1 MYCCPSDCDC
11 SLLVCSCKVVTVG
24 LFSWT
29 NYLRRSEC
37 PAFVGSASEAGH
49 WARFSPCMRAFIF
62 FIVNLKCVDYKSV

>member
-37 PAFVGSASEAGH
+37 PAFVGLRRDIGPDLAPACELLS
-49 WARFSPCMRAFIF
+49 FS
-62 FIVNLKCVDYKSV
+62 L